1 MASYFTRAKAR
12 SDDTQPGDSA
22 SVAATTPALTSSS
35 VEQHVELTGGSE
47 SMSIEVAGPMTT
59 HPQQLPQGGH
69 PPVGGH
75 GVTGSA
81 DPLQVGVILGYPSKR
96 ADPLEREEASATD
109 ALAMADDVTKLP
121 LGSSKQASPRQPP
134 TVSDTTA
141 AAFPSST
148 QVLNLGG
155 RLQCPHVPVPIVP
168 TPLKLTYL
176 IVICEIRQFHL
187 HFSHGVL
194 LVHSLKICF

>member
-35 VEQHVELTGGSE
+35 VERNVELAEGSE
-47 SMSIEVAGPMTT
+47 SVSMEVAGPMTI
-59 HPQQLPQGGH
+59 HPQQLPEGGH

-81 DPLQVGVILGYPSKR
+81 DPFQVGVILRYPGER
-96 ADPLEREEASATD
+96 ADPFGQEEASVID
-109 ALAMADDVTKLP
+109 ASVVAEDVTKLP
-121 LGSSKQASPRQPP
+121 TSSSEQTGLRQPP

-141 AAFPSST
+141 AAFPRST
-148 QVLNLGG
+148 L
-155 RLQCPHVPVPIVP
+155 VPGYYACVVVAW
-168 TPLKLTYL
+168 TVRNCLAMALA
-176 IVICEIRQFHL
+176 VM
-187 HFSHGVL
+187 
-194 LVHSLKICF
+194 

>member
-12 SDDTQPGDSA
+12 SDDTHSGDSA
-22 SVAATTPALTSSS
+22 SVATTTPASISS
-35 VEQHVELTGGSE
+35 VERNVELAGGSE

-59 HPQQLPQGGH
+59 HPQQLPEGGH

-81 DPLQVGVILGYPSKR
+81 DPLQVGGILRPPSEH

-109 ALAMADDVTKLP
+109 ALAMAEDVTKLP
-121 LGSSKQASPRQPP
+121 MGSSEQTSPRQPP

-148 QVLNLGG
+148 L
-155 RLQCPHVPVPIVP
+155 
-168 TPLKLTYL
+168 
-176 IVICEIRQFHL
+176 
-187 HFSHGVL
+187 
-194 LVHSLKICF
+194 

>member
-22 SVAATTPALTSSS
+22 SVAATTPVLMSS
-35 VEQHVELTGGSE
+35 VERNVEFTGGSE
-47 SMSIEVAGPMTT
+47 SMPIEVAGPMTT
-59 HPQQLPQGGH
+59 HPQQLPEGEGSH

-81 DPLQVGVILGYPSKR
+81 DPLQVGGFLRPPSER
-96 ADPLEREEASATD
+96 ADPLEQEEASATD
-109 ALAMADDVTKLP
+109 VLVIAEDVTKLP
-121 LGSSKQASPRQPP
+121 MGSSEQASPRQPP

-148 QVLNLGG
+148 NYQSTVRWPENASASYAHKHAQTDGQVANIASCAHKTDA
-155 RLQCPHVPVPIVP
+155 RI
-168 TPLKLTYL
+168 
-176 IVICEIRQFHL
+176 
-187 HFSHGVL
+187 
-194 LVHSLKICF
+194 